1 MHGMVSSRSPT
12 PARPPFAVR
21 TGPGREGEPWA
32 HRWRQLKNFPLFLTT
47 FPPFPGSQRAGVI
60 RRTPIHVC
68 RMVLSRSP
76 RRASPPISP

>member
-21 TGPGREGEPWA
+21 TGPGREGEGT
-32 HRWRQLKNFPLFLTT
+32 HRWRQLKNFPLSLTT
-47 FPPFPGSQRAGVI
+47 FPPFPGSQGAGVI
-60 RRTPIHVC
+60 RRTPIHVR